1 MVLVALA
8 FEGGPR
14 RWRQALSSLGC
25 CRGGGAD
32 RGRGTARCWEWCSGC
47 WGSSGG
53 RSSNRRRAS
62 PIDQCLRS
70 SARECGTL
78 PLAFVLFSFFFTLL
92 SLADE
97 LLSAAARPVSR
108 ICIGGENSLSA
119 SARKTLEAS
128 KKKKSRVC
136 QSSPAAAVSLAQ
148 QPELIQNPASDCLRI
163 LELPLRCLRQATASA
178 ALTRS
183 ARSA

>member
-1 MVLVALA
+1 MRRVVVGLPRASRVAAAVALIEA
-8 FEGGPR
+8 EA
-14 RWRQALSSLGC
+14 QCSVLGVVL
-25 CRGGGAD
+25 RVLGQQ
-32 RGRGTARCWEWCSGC
+32 R
-47 WGSSGG
+47 G

-136 QSSPAAAVSLAQ
+136 QSSPVA
-148 QPELIQNPASDCLRI
+148 
-163 LELPLRCLRQATASA
+163 LPLPFRLRSS
-178 ALTRS
+178 RN
-183 ARSA
+183 

>member
-1 MVLVALA
+1 MASSARNQGSDATGGGGAAPLVP
-8 FEGGPR
+8 G
-14 RWRQALSSLGC
+14 

-32 RGRGTARCWEWCSGC
+32 RGRGTQCSVLGVVLRVL
-47 WGSSGG
+47 GQQRG

-108 ICIGGENSLSA
+108 TCIGGENSLSA
-119 SARKTLEAS
+119 SACKTLEPS
-128 KKKKSRVC
+128 KKKGVCANRVAVAYRV
-136 QSSPAAAVSLAQ
+136 SPL
-148 QPELIQNPASDCLRI
+148 QPA
-163 LELPLRCLRQATASA
+163 
-178 ALTRS
+178 
-183 ARSA
+183 

>member
-1 MVLVALA
+1 MVLGVVL
-8 FEGGPR
+8 R
-14 RWRQALSSLGC
+14 VLGQQ
-25 CRGGGAD
+25 R
-32 RGRGTARCWEWCSGC
+32 
-47 WGSSGG
+47 G

-108 ICIGGENSLSA
+108 TCIGGENSLSA
-119 SARKTLEAS
+119 SACKTLEPS
-128 KKKKSRVC
+128 KKKRCVQIESRLPTAFHHC
-136 QSSPAAAVSLAQ
+136 N
-148 QPELIQNPASDCLRI
+148 QPNYLRIAASDCSCEPSSCR
-163 LELPLRCLRQATASA
+163 A
-178 ALTRS
+178 ALAAPSDRQCEL
-183 ARSA
+183 

>member
-1 MVLVALA
+1 MVVLVALA
-8 FEGGPR
+8 LEGGPR
-14 RWRQALSSLGC
+14 RWRQALATRAAMRRVVVGLPRSSRVAAAVALIE
-25 CRGGGAD
+25 AEAHS
-32 RGRGTARCWEWCSGC
+32 ARCWEWCSGC
-47 WGSSGG
+47 WGQQRG

-108 ICIGGENSLSA
+108 TCIGGENSLSA
-119 SARKTLEAS
+119 SASKTLEPS
-128 KKKKSRVC
+128 KKKGVCKSSRGC
-136 QSSPAAAVSLAQ
+136 LPRFTIATSL
-148 QPELIQNPASDCLRI
+148 I
-163 LELPLRCLRQATASA
+163 T
-178 ALTRS
+178 
-183 ARSA
+183 